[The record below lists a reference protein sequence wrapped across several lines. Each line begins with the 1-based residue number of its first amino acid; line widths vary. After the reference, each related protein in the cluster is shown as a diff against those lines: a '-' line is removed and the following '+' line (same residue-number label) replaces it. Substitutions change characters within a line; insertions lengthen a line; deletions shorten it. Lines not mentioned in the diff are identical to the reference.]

1 MEQYYI
7 GDKQSLENLKKDYV
21 TIAAIASLKLC
32 IVNVFRFFLFVF
44 YFVLNWKQNVDK
56 QQSSEHHEDTWN
68 VRAGPGHITSCI
80 MFTA

>member
-1 MEQYYI
+1 MEQCYT

-21 TIAAIASLKLC
+21 TIAAIASLKLS
-32 IVNVFRFFLFVF
+32 IVNVFRFFVCL
-44 YFVLNWKQNVDK
+44 FVLNWKQNVDK
-56 QQSSEHHEDTWN
+56 QQSSGHREDTWN